1 VALDGKPTINLG
13 LEGIYFMESKICKV
27 DGKAG
32 KLYYYGYDIE
42 ALAARSNFE
51 ETSYLLLHGE
61 LPNVKQLA
69 DFSRALSEER
79 NLDDKIIDMI
89 KSVPKETNPMHTL
102 SAAMDLI
109 GAYDKNAEKTAD
121 NESTS
126 IRIISKIA
134 SVVAAIGSIRATSQY
149 THPDPKL
156 SHTANFLYML
166 NGEPKPKEVVKL
178 ADTMFLLH
186 AEHSSNA
193 STFSGIVTIS
203 TLSDIYS
210 AVVSAINTLK
220 GPLHGGA
227 DEAALKMITGGIG
240 KDPDKYI
247 DGIISSGNRIM
258 GFGHRVY
265 KTYDPR
271 AVIIKE
277 QLKAAIGDSDSRV
290 KEIAE
295 TAFGIEEATIKR
307 TGQKGIWPNV
317 DFFSG
322 PVYSY
327 VGIEPE
333 LFTPVFALS
342 RAPGWCS
349 HIMEYLKDNRLIRP
363 TVYYTG
369 ETGRPYKE
377 INSR

>member
-1 VALDGKPTINLG
+1 
-13 LEGIYFMESKICKV
+13 
-27 DGKAG
+27 
-32 KLYYYGYDIE
+32 
-42 ALAARSNFE
+42 
-51 ETSYLLLHGE
+51 
-61 LPNVKQLA
+61 
-69 DFSRALSEER
+69 
-79 NLDDKIIDMI
+79 
-89 KSVPKETNPMHTL
+89 
-102 SAAMDLI
+102 
-109 GAYDKNAEKTAD
+109 
-121 NESTS
+121 
-126 IRIISKIA
+126 
-134 SVVAAIGSIRATSQY
+134 
-149 THPDPKL
+149 
-156 SHTANFLYML
+156 ML